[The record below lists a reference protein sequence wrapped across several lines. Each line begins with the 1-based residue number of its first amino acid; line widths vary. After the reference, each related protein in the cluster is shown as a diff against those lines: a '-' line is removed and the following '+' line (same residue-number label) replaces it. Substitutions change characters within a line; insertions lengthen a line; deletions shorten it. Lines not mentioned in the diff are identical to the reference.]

1 MWRAAFLALVAM
13 FLIVSG
19 YAHGQVVINE
29 IMYHDPTNDPAEEF
43 IELSNAGPED
53 VNLEGWALTE
63 GVTFSFPAEVSIQ
76 AGGYLILCGDS
87 VTFMS
92 RHADVPNVIGDFTG
106 RLSNGGERITLCDS
120 VSRVIDSVEYH
131 DCYPWPQ
138 IPDGGGP
145 SLELVHPLLDNGL
158 AASWE
163 ASLAGG
169 GTPGAANSVFSEQRP
184 VADAGK
190 NKFVLEN
197 TAVFLNGAGSA
208 DADGEIVSF
217 AWIQTGGPAVEL
229 VGDDTPTPRFNAP
242 AVAENTS
249 LTFELTVQD
258 NSGFESSAVVN
269 VTVINTAGRPVSG
282 TLGANAVWDT
292 ASSPYVV
299 TSHLT
304 VPEGMTLTIEPG
316 VVVQLFPGA
325 SIAVNGILTADG
337 TEDGQIL
344 FERVSGVSARWG
356 YLGFDGSQG
365 SVLRHCVFEYGS
377 RAGSFSSSIPER
389 SALYISDSE
398 MTVEHCA
405 FRFFDDYVLTSED
418 SVLTIS
424 HNTFYETGEAIN
436 LTRCVATIE
445 HNSIDGVR
453 NGDDAIDIN
462 ADWVHP
468 TPTPVVIESNV
479 ILRGSGDGID
489 LGSCSPLI
497 RGNLIYLCADKGIS
511 LGEGSGSRIEN
522 NILMMNGMGIAIKD
536 GSNPLIVN
544 NTIVKNAVGLSY
556 YQKEAAY
563 GGGKGTVV
571 NSIVWGN
578 DTDVS
583 YDGFSLPNISY
594 SIVGGDSLWPGEGN
608 LNENPLFLDAARN
621 DLRLRED
628 SPAVDSATSGACPER
643 DFNDEVRPAGSAP
656 DIGALERSHSAYDM
670 DADGV
675 SDDADAF
682 PLDARYVLDD
692 DSDAL
697 PDEWETRYFG
707 NTNARPEEDPDA
719 DQIPNADEYL
729 KGTNPIGDAQTS
741 VLINEIHY
749 HPASEDSS
757 EEFIELYNRSSS
769 PADISFWGITD
780 EVLFYFPEGA
790 FIPGHGFAVVAKDPK
805 RIEGLHG
812 IRGVYG
818 PYARSLSNAGG
829 VVRLVDEQQ
838 VGVCE
843 VFYSDAPPWPTA
855 ADGDGPS
862 LELKQPE
869 LDPLDPASWRS
880 SWVFSGT
887 PGKKNST
894 IEGPVVINE
903 FMASPSFGDDWV
915 ELYNATDAEVNL
927 SGFYLSDDIDNLTRY
942 RIPGGTVV
950 APKSFLLITQTEC
963 GFGLAAEGETIFL
976 TAADGETIWSQYSY
990 SDQIASISRGRNPDG
1005 GEEWYSYL
1013 FGSPEAPNPA
1023 PELVGGVVINE
1034 VYYHPQPDLDAREF
1048 VEIYNTTSQ
1057 TINLSGWAFLDGFT
1071 YHFPLGATLQPNS
1084 YLVIGHDPAEV
1095 RGLFGIANVLGP
1107 FESGRLSN
1115 GGERLALHDNLG
1127 NLVDS
1132 VTYAD
1137 SGAWP
1142 NRPDGDG
1149 ASLEL
1154 INPNFDRNIPACW
1167 AASLDAP
1174 TPGSVNSVF
1183 SDNIPP
1189 EIVSLIHSP
1198 TIPTSSDDVL
1208 LQVRIV
1214 DHDGHIA
1221 AASVFFKKDQDE
1233 HYTCLPLAP
1242 ETAGSDTYRAVLPPQ
1257 PDGTLVEF
1265 YIRAEDDRGAVTVRP
1280 DGAPETTSTETGGPL
1295 AISYLYLVDESGY
1308 ATKMPLYRLLV
1319 TEENLTEI
1327 EARPRTSGI
1336 LLSAGFLFGDEPF
1349 YDVGIRY
1356 RGQGRSSQ
1364 GIRIE
1369 LLGLQRLHDD
1379 RIIRLSKN
1387 GAISESLSS
1396 EFYSRFGIAAYETID
1411 IHLLINTEDMGYY
1424 VDAERMDEKFLGR
1437 AFPSDS
1443 AGNLARNWVWAKFF
1457 TLEEG
1462 AATDP
1467 FDHLW
1472 NDTLWRYDQPDYPQ
1486 LLEAEIDVEEWIRWF
1501 AVTAV
1506 LGDWDTLLGPWSEN
1520 HLEYQRP
1527 SDGRIV
1533 IFSNDMDCTWIS
1545 PYLSI
1550 EEGTGAWIDPRVQSF
1565 LRYPLFR
1572 RQYYREITD
1581 ILDTEFLPDEVY
1593 PLIDDLCDKTGQT
1606 AWQTSKL
1613 KKYVSARRAY
1623 LEHAI
1628 ENYIALSDTFSPAI
1642 ETTDGYKFFTDAAEL
1657 TVSGSIVP
1665 QSVNVRAFRVEGS
1678 LVELAVNGGFEDGL
1692 NGWAVNNSVPGISV
1706 ALDTAVRY
1714 NGMASVKVQM
1724 LGGNPEYAHTS
1735 QVVNCQPS
1743 TQYEISCHIKAS
1755 GMVFGN
1761 VCLNIIDADNG
1772 EEYLS
1777 IDVPQQRN
1785 FGPYFYTLKDCDW
1798 THQYA
1803 VFTTKEKTLRVA
1815 IRLARISLPTWYQTS
1830 DAKGTVWLDDIS
1842 LHKAQCG
1849 YEPLAPCDYD
1859 RQTGR
1864 WSTTLP
1870 LEQGRNVFDF
1880 VSRPL
1885 QSRPY
1890 LGLPRRLCVYRSD
1903 DVDDDG
1909 LADVWEEESFGCLV
1923 WSRDDDPDDDE
1934 VTNYAEFLLGTHP
1947 NLADTDGDSIP
1958 DGMELTVGL
1967 DPLADN
1973 TRLDSDSDGLL
1984 DPDEC
1989 LQHGS
1994 DPRNPDTDGDGLTD
2008 GDEVSMYGTNPI
2020 LPDTDGDGQGD
2031 LDELYAATDPL
2042 NPASVFA
2049 VAGLTSAFGRV
2060 ELVWHSISGK
2070 TYQVLSSTDMNSWT
2084 PLSPPI
2090 IADGTISS
2098 FSDEKP
2104 NGSRRFYKVN
2114 LVW

>member
-1 MWRAAFLALVAM
+1 MWRAVFLLLTPALVIACCC
-13 FLIVSG
+13 
-19 YAHGQVVINE
+19 AHGQVVINE

-43 IELSNAGPED
+43 VELYNAGPED
-53 VNLEGWALTE
+53 VNLEGWEFTQ
-63 GVTFSFPAEVSIQ
+63 GVTFIFPAGVTIE
-76 AGGYLILCGDS
+76 AGAYLVLCGDS
-87 VTFMS
+87 VAFMS
-92 RHADVPNVIGDFTG
+92 RHPDVLNVIGDFTG
-106 RLSNGGERITLCDS
+106 RLSNGGERITLCDG
-120 VSRVIDSVEYH
+120 VARVVDSVEYD
-131 DCYPWPQ
+131 DCYPWPE

-145 SLELVHPLLDNGL
+145 SLELIHHLLDNSL

-163 ASLAGG
+163 AGLADG
-169 GTPGAANSVFSEQRP
+169 GTPGAANSVFSRQRP
-184 VADAGK
+184 VADAGLDQ
-190 NKFVLEN
+190 FVLEN
-197 TAVFLNGAGSA
+197 TAVLLNGAGSE

-229 VGDDTPTPRFNAP
+229 VGDDTPTPRFDAP
-242 AVAENTS
+242 EVAENTS

-258 NSGFESSAVVN
+258 DDGFESSAVVE
-269 VTVINTAGRPVSG
+269 VIVINAAGSPVSG
-282 TLGANAVWDT
+282 TLGASAVWD
-292 ASSPYVV
+292 AAGSPYLV
-299 TSHLT
+299 TTHLR
-304 VPEGMTLTIEPG
+304 VPDETTLTIEPG

-325 SIAVNGILTADG
+325 SITVNGVLAAEG
-337 TEDGQIL
+337 TKDRQVL

-356 YLGFDGSQG
+356 YLRFDGSQG
-365 SVLRHCVFEYGS
+365 SILRHCVFEYGS
-377 RAGSFSSSIPER
+377 GTGSFSSSIPER
-389 SALYISDSE
+389 SALYITDSE
-398 MTVEHCA
+398 MTVERCA
-405 FRFFDDYVLTSED
+405 FRFFDDYVLTAED
-418 SVLTIS
+418 SLLTIS

-445 HNSIDGVR
+445 HNKIDGVR

-468 TPTPVVIESNV
+468 TPTPVVIDSNV
-479 ILRGSGDGID
+479 ILRVSGDGID
-489 LGSCSPLI
+489 LGGCSPLI
-497 RGNLIYLCADKGIS
+497 RGNLIHLCADKGIS
-511 LGEGSGSRIEN
+511 LGEGSGGRIEN

-544 NTIVKNAVGLSY
+544 NTIVKNGVGLSY
-556 YQKEAAY
+556 YQKGAAY
-563 GGGKGTVV
+563 GGGKGNVV

-583 YDGFSLPNISY
+583 YDCLSLPNISY
-594 SIVGGDSLWPGEGN
+594 SIVGGESLWPGEGN
-608 LNENPLFLDAARN
+608 LNENPLFLDADRN

-628 SPAVDSATSGACPER
+628 SPAVDSATSEVSPDSDFCGELRPVGA
-643 DFNDEVRPAGSAP
+643 AP
-656 DIGALERSHSAYDM
+656 DMGALERSDFAYDM
-670 DADGV
+670 DGDGV

-682 PLDARYVLDD
+682 PLDARYILDD

-697 PDEWETRYFG
+697 PDEWETHYFG
-707 NTNARPEEDPDA
+707 NTNARPEDDPDA
-719 DQIPNADEYL
+719 DHIPNADEYL
-729 KGTNPIGDAQTS
+729 KGTNPTAGAHAS

-780 EVLFYFPEGA
+780 EVLFYFPAGA
-790 FIPGHGFAVVAKDPK
+790 FIPGHGFALVAKDPK
-805 RIEGLHG
+805 KIEGLHG
-812 IRGVYG
+812 IDGVYG

-855 ADGDGPS
+855 ADGDGPT

-880 SWVFSGT
+880 SWVLSGT
-887 PGKKNST
+887 PGKKNSS
-894 IEGPVVINE
+894 IEGPLVINE
-903 FMASPSFGDDWV
+903 FMASPPFGDDWV
-915 ELYNATDAEVNL
+915 ELYNTTDDEVNL

-950 APKSFLLITQTEC
+950 AAKSFLLITETEC
-963 GFGLAAEGETIFL
+963 GFGLAAEGETILL
-976 TAADGETIWSQYSY
+976 TATDGETIWSQYCY
-990 SDQIASISRGRNPDG
+990 SDQIASVSQGRNPDG
-1005 GEEWYSYL
+1005 GEQWCSYL
-1013 FGSPEAPNPA
+1013 FGSPGAPNPA
-1023 PELVGGVVINE
+1023 PQLVGGVVINE

-1071 YHFPLGATLQPNS
+1071 YHFPLGATLPPNS
-1084 YLVIGHDPAEV
+1084 YLVIGHDPAQV
-1095 RGLFGIANVLGP
+1095 SSLFGIANVLGP

-1115 GGERLALHDNLG
+1115 RGERLALHDNLG

-1132 VTYAD
+1132 VSYAD

-1142 NRPDGDG
+1142 TRPDGEG

-1154 INPNFDRNIPACW
+1154 INPNFDRNISACW

-1189 EIVSLIHSP
+1189 EVLSLIHSP

-1208 LQVRIV
+1208 LQARIV

-1221 AASVFFKKDQDE
+1221 AASVFFKNDQDE
-1233 HYTCLPLAP
+1233 HYTSLSMTP
-1242 ETAGSDTYRAVLPPQ
+1242 ETAGSNTYRAVLPPR

-1280 DGAPETTSTETGGPL
+1280 DGAPQTTSTETGGPL
-1295 AISYLYLVDESGY
+1295 TISYLYLIDESTY

-1319 TEENLTEI
+1319 TEENLSEI
-1327 EARPRTSGI
+1327 EARPRTSDI

-1364 GIRIE
+1364 GIRIQ

-1379 RIIRLSKN
+1379 RIIRLSKT

-1424 VDAERMDEKFLGR
+1424 VDAERMDEEFLER

-1443 AGNLARNWVWAKFF
+1443 DGNLARNWVWAKFF
-1457 TLEEG
+1457 ILEEG
-1462 AATDP
+1462 AATDA

-1506 LGDWDTLLGPWSEN
+1506 LGDWDSLLGPWSEN
-1520 HLEYQRP
+1520 HLEYERP

-1545 PYLSI
+1545 PRLSI
-1550 EEGTGAWIDPRVQSF
+1550 EEGTWLSIDPRVQSF
-1565 LRYPLFR
+1565 LRYPPFR
-1572 RQYYREITD
+1572 RQYYQEITD
-1581 ILDTEFLPDEVY
+1581 ILDTEFLPDKLY

-1606 AWQTSKL
+1606 AWKTSKL
-1613 KKYVSARRAY
+1613 KEYVSIRTAY

-1642 ETTDGYKFFTDAAEL
+1642 ETNDGYKFFTDAADL

-1665 QSVNVRAFRVEGS
+1665 QSVDVRVFRVEGS
-1678 LVELAVNGGFEDGL
+1678 PVELVANGGFEDRL
-1692 NGWAVNNSVPGISV
+1692 NGWVVNNSVPGISV
-1706 ALDTAVRY
+1706 ALDPAVRY
-1714 NGMASVKVQM
+1714 NGRASVRVQM
-1724 LGGNPEYAHTS
+1724 LGGNPQYVHTT

-1761 VCLNIIDADNG
+1761 VYLNIIDADNG

-1777 IDVPQQRN
+1777 VDVPQQRN

-1798 THQYA
+1798 TPQYA
-1803 VFTTKEKTLRVA
+1803 VFTTKQNTHRLA
-1815 IRLARISLPTWYQTS
+1815 IRLARLPFPTWYQTS
-1830 DAKGTVWLDDIS
+1830 NAEGTVWYDDIS
-1842 LHKAQCG
+1842 LQEVQCG
-1849 YEPLAPCDYD
+1849 YEPLGACDYD
-1859 RQTGR
+1859 PQTGR

-1885 QSRPY
+1885 RFRPY
-1890 LGLPRRLCVYRSD
+1890 LGLPTRLCVYRSD

-1909 LADVWEEESFGCLV
+1909 LADVWEEESFGSLV
-1923 WSRDDDPDDDE
+1923 WSRDDDPDEDE

-1958 DGMELTVGL
+1958 DGLELAVNL
-1967 DPLADN
+1967 DPLTDN
-1973 TRLDSDSDGLL
+1973 TWLDSDGDGLL
-1984 DPDEC
+1984 DPEEC
-1989 LQHGS
+1989 LQYRS

-2020 LPDTDGDGQGD
+2020 LSDTDGDGQDD

-2049 VAGLTSAFGRV
+2049 FAGLTTAFGRV
-2060 ELVWHSISGK
+2060 ELVWHSIPGK
-2070 TYQVLSSTDMNSWT
+2070 TYQVFSSTDMNSWT
-2084 PLSPPI
+2084 HLSPPI
-2090 IADGTISS
+2090 IADDTMSS
-2098 FSDEKP
+2098 FLDQEP
-2104 NGSRRFYKVN
+2104 NGPSRFYRVN